1 MVEEETG
8 IRLAVDRLGFVQENY
23 FYGDAPST
31 DRFGKVYY
39 ELAFYFYMK
48 TPADFEPVCRSF
60 TEDGVQESLEWVSPD
75 EPRTVYP
82 EFFRTALDPE
92 DRAVRHMVKD
102 DRFDIG
108 RRILVL
114 GCPGSGKS
122 SFAVRLAA
130 VTGLPT
136 THLDRIWW
144 KPDRTHVSREEFDR
158 RLAALLQEDEWILDG
173 DYSRTYEPRL
183 RACDTAIFLDIDE
196 EECLAGI
203 TARIGK
209 ERPDMPWTEQEIDPE
224 LVAEIRK
231 YRTEK
236 RPVLM
241 ELFRKYPPRRLIVL
255 RSREEASAWLEGLAR
270 NARQE

>member
-1 MVEEETG
+1 M
-8 IRLAVDRLGFVQENY
+8 
-23 FYGDAPST
+23 
-31 DRFGKVYY
+31 
-39 ELAFYFYMK
+39 
-48 TPADFEPVCRSF
+48 
-60 TEDGVQESLEWVSPD
+60 
-75 EPRTVYP
+75 
-82 EFFRTALDPE
+82 
-92 DRAVRHMVKD
+92 
-102 DRFDIG
+102 
-108 RRILVL
+108 
-114 GCPGSGKS
+114 
-122 SFAVRLAA
+122 RLAA
-130 VTGLPT
+130 LTGLPL

-231 YRTEK
+231 YRTGK